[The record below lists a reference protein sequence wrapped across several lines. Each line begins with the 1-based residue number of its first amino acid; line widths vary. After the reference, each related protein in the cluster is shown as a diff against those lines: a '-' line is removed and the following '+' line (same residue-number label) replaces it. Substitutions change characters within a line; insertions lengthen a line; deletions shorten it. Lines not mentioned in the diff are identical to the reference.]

1 MNLSYIKIL
10 PLLVFV
16 AMLAFSVRFA
26 EVAMDI
32 SRLTGSA
39 VAADAPHAAPEKK
52 EESAAEA
59 KHEEA
64 KPAEAAHEEAK
75 LALKASIKT
84 KRPRKRAKPS
94 P

>member
-32 SRLTGSA
+32 SK
-39 VAADAPHAAPEKK
+39 ADRFGRCRRC
-52 EESAAEA
+52 
-59 KHEEA
+59 
-64 KPAEAAHEEAK
+64 
-75 LALKASIKT
+75 AS
-84 KRPRKRAKPS
+84 RRA
-94 P
+94 